1 MKPAKYNFHKV
12 AVVGR
17 PNVGKSTLFNRILQ
31 KRKAIVEE
39 FGPTT
44 RDRITAIVKWSGKTF
59 ELIDTPG
66 LNPVG
71 GGRGRPLQKIIEKQ
85 IMFAVKEADQ
95 LIFVCDAISGILQMD
110 YKICD
115 MLRKADK
122 NIILA
127 VNKVDSGNLMQN
139 MSNFYSLGFGEPI
152 SISSLHG
159 LGIGDLL
166 DKVAHNI
173 VRANNLSDSVSRLRR
188 LTESDRSREPIK
200 LAIIGKP
207 NVGKSSF
214 VNGILGEERIAVCD
228 IPGTTRDSIDT
239 YFEKDRKSFVIID
252 TAGIRS
258 KGKIKDAVTYF
269 SILRTEESIKRSDV
283 SVIILDAP
291 LGVTKEDHRIIDIV
305 QKNFRP
311 FILAINKWDLA
322 EKEGV
327 NKIGYEKVIRENV
340 RFMYN
345 ASIVFISALKK
356 TNLWEVLDLAYELAE
371 KTRKNFSTSDLN
383 SILKSIE
390 FNPTKLYSI
399 RQMKNSP
406 PEFEVIVKSPEA
418 ISDSE
423 KSHLV
428 NIFRKKLKLEGVPVI
443 IKLRKKVF
451 KPR

>member
-1 MKPAKYNFHKV
+1 MKPTKYNFHKV
-12 AVVGR
+12 VIVGR

-66 LNPVG
+66 LDFEKKEN
-71 GGRGRPLQKIIEKQ
+71 LSKLIEKQ
-85 IMFAVKEADQ
+85 IMFGIKEADQ

-110 YKICD
+110 YRICD

-122 NIILA
+122 SIILA
-127 VNKVDSGNLMQN
+127 VNKVDSRNLMQK
-139 MSNFYSLGFGEPI
+139 MSDFYKLGFGEPM

-166 DKVAHNI
+166 DKVADNI
-173 VRANNLSDSVSRLRR
+173 VLGSSKGPG
-188 LTESDRSREPIK
+188 REPVEKHAVK
-200 LAIIGKP
+200 LAVIGKP
-207 NVGKSSF
+207 NAGKSSF
-214 VNGILGEERIAVCD
+214 VNGVLEEDRITVSD

-269 SILRTEESIKRSDV
+269 SILRTEETIKKSDV
-283 SVIILDAP
+283 TVILIDAP
-291 LGVTKEDHRIIDIV
+291 LGITKEDHRIIDIV

-345 ASIVFISALKK
+345 ASIVFMSALKK
-356 TNLWEVLDLAYELAE
+356 TNLAEVLDLAYELAE
-371 KTRKNFSTSDLN
+371 KTKKNFSTSDLN
-383 SILKSIE
+383 SILKSVE
-390 FNPTKLYSI
+390 FNPTRLYSI

-406 PEFEVIVKSPEA
+406 PEFEVIVKNPES
-418 ISDSE
+418 IKTTD
-423 KSHLV
+423 KSCLV
-428 NIFRKKLKLEGVPVI
+428 NIFRKKLHLEGVPVI
-443 IKLRKKVF
+443 IKFRKKEF
-451 KPR
+451 KQ

>member
-1 MKPAKYNFHKV
+1 MKPTKYNFHKV
-12 AVVGR
+12 VIVGR
-17 PNVGKSTLFNRILQ
+17 PNVGKSTLFNRVLQ

-44 RDRITAIVKWSGKTF
+44 RDRIGAIVKWSGKTF

-66 LNPVG
+66 LDFEKKED
-71 GGRGRPLQKIIEKQ
+71 LSKLIEKQ
-85 IMFAVKEADQ
+85 IVSGIKEADQ
-95 LIFVCDAISGILQMD
+95 LIFMCDAISGILQMD

-122 NIILA
+122 SIILA
-127 VNKVDSGNLMQN
+127 VNKVDSRNLMRD
-139 MSNFYSLGFGEPI
+139 MADFYKLGFGEPM

-166 DKVAHNI
+166 DKVTDNMDPGAGEGSGN
-173 VRANNLSDSVSRLRR
+173 
-188 LTESDRSREPIK
+188 REHAEKHAVK
-200 LAIIGKP
+200 LAVIGKP
-207 NVGKSSF
+207 NAGKSSF
-214 VNGILGEERIAVCD
+214 VNGILEEDRITVSD

-239 YFEKDRKSFVIID
+239 YFEKDRKSFIIID

-269 SILRTEESIKRSDV
+269 SILRTEETIKKSDV
-283 SVIILDAP
+283 TVILIDAP
-291 LGVTKEDHRIIDIV
+291 LGITKEDHRIIDIV

-345 ASIVFISALKK
+345 ASIVFMSALKK
-356 TNLWEVLDLAYELAE
+356 TNLMEVLDLAYKLAE
-371 KTRKNFSTSDLN
+371 KTSQNFSTSDLN
-383 SILKSIE
+383 DILKSVE
-390 FNPTKLYSI
+390 FNPTRLYSV
-399 RQMKNSP
+399 RQTKNSP
-406 PEFEVIVKSPEA
+406 PELEIIAKNPGD
-418 ISDSE
+418 IKTTE
-423 KSHLV
+423 KSYLV
-428 NIFRKKLKLEGVPVI
+428 NIFRKKLHLEGIPVI
-443 IKLRKKVF
+443 IKFRKKEF
-451 KPR
+451 RGG

>member
-1 MKPAKYNFHKV
+1 MKPTKYSFHKV
-12 AVVGR
+12 VIVGR

-66 LNPVG
+66 LDFEKKEN
-71 GGRGRPLQKIIEKQ
+71 LSKLIEKQ
-85 IMFAVKEADQ
+85 IMFGIKEADQ

-122 NIILA
+122 SIILA
-127 VNKVDSGNLMQN
+127 VNKVDSRNLMQK
-139 MSNFYSLGFGEPI
+139 MSDFYKLGFGEPM

-166 DKVAHNI
+166 DRVIESMALG
-173 VRANNLSDSVSRLRR
+173 VSQSSGREGVEERAV
-188 LTESDRSREPIK
+188 K

-207 NVGKSSF
+207 NAGKSSF
-214 VNGILGEERIAVCD
+214 VNGVLEEDRITVSD

-239 YFEKDRKSFVIID
+239 YFEKDKKSFVIID

-269 SILRTEESIKRSDV
+269 SILRTEETIKKSDV
-283 SVIILDAP
+283 TVILIDAP
-291 LGVTKEDHRIIDIV
+291 LGITKEDHRIIDIV

-322 EKEGV
+322 EKEGI

-345 ASIVFISALKK
+345 ASIVFMSALKK
-356 TNLWEVLDLAYELAE
+356 TNLTEVLDLAYKLAE
-371 KTRKNFSTSDLN
+371 KTKENFSTSDLN

-390 FNPTKLYSI
+390 FNPTRLYSI

-406 PEFEVIVKSPEA
+406 PEFEIIAKNPGDIKV
-418 ISDSE
+418 SE
-423 KSHLV
+423 KSYLI
-428 NIFRKKLKLEGVPVI
+428 NIFRKKLHLEGIPVV
-443 IKLRKKVF
+443 IKFRKKEF
-451 KPR
+451 KQ